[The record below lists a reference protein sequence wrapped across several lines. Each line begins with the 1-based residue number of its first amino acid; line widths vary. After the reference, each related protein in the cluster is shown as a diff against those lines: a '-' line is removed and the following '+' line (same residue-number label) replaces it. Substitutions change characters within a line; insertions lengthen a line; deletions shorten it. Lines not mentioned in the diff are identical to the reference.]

1 MGHILL
7 SVLVMAVI
15 AGFLGCVLSFAQYRL
30 KEEKNPAVDK
40 VEELLPGVNCGLC
53 GYPNCHEFAKAL
65 MKGDTEITNCV
76 ITSKSKEK
84 MEEVNQL
91 LQQEKDKKK

>member
-1 MGHILL
+1 
-7 SVLVMAVI
+7 
-15 AGFLGCVLSFAQYRL
+15 
-30 KEEKNPAVDK
+30 
-40 VEELLPGVNCGLC
+40 
-53 GYPNCHEFAKAL
+53 